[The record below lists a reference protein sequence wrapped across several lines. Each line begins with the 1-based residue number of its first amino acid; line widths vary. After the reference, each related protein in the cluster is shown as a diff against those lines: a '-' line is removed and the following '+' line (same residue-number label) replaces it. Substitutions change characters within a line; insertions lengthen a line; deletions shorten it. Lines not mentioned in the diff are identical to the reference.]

1 MKLIYLVRHA
11 KSSWN
16 NSSLSD
22 FDRPLNKRGL
32 YEACLMGD
40 VLKQQN
46 IHLNRIFSSSAN
58 RALSTAKILA
68 NSLSYPLEDIIESQ
82 KVYEASVDDLLNI
95 TRQLTDDI
103 HTIMLVGHNPG
114 LSWLINSLCND
125 SNLNLTTCG
134 VCGIELDC
142 HSWKNIGETLGKC
155 ILFDDPENHIR
166 D

>member
-16 NSSLSD
+16 APSLSD

-32 YEACLMGD
+32 HDACLMGD
-40 VLKQQN
+40 ILKQEN
-46 IHLNRIFSSSAN
+46 IHLNRMISSPAN

-68 NSLSYPLEDIIESQ
+68 NSLSYPLEEIIENQ
-82 KVYEASVDDLLNI
+82 RVYEASVGDLVNI
-95 TRQLTDDI
+95 IRNLEDDI
-103 HTIMLVGHNPG
+103 HTIMIVGHNPG
-114 LSWLINSLCND
+114 LSWLTDYLCD
-125 SNLNLTTCG
+125 DPNLNLTTCG

-142 HSWKNIGETLGKC
+142 HSWKDIEETPGKC
-155 ILFDDPENHIR
+155 IFFDYPRNHIA